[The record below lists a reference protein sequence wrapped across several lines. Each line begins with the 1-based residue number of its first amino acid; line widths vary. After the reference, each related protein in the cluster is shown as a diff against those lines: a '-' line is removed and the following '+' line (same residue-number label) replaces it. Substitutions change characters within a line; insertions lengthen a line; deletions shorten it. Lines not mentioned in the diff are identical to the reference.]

1 MLLQLKSNTT
11 VLNFFFFRLELCVK
25 ELGVTG
31 YGSPV
36 TEHFSINGLNWWLL
50 VHKYWSIVH

>member
-11 VLNFFFFRLELCVK
+11 VLNIFFRLELCVK

-36 TEHFSINGLNWWLL
+36 TEHFSVNGLNWWLL